1 MPPSTSPQPDTV
13 RSILYALGAN
23 LAIAVCKLLGAM
35 FTGSGSLLAE
45 ALHSIAD
52 TGNEGLLLLG
62 RRQAR
67 AAPTSRHPLGQ
78 GRATYFWSFIVA
90 LLLFTLG
97 GLFSIYEGV
106 HKLRAPTP
114 LEAPWIGVAILLFAM
129 AAEGVSL
136 RMTLNEIDKVR
147 RGHSLWR
154 WFHETRR
161 SELIV
166 VLGEDLAAIAGLT
179 LASAALLGTIATD
192 NPFYD
197 ALGGIAVGA
206 LLMIVA
212 LGIAVEVKSLLIG
225 ESAPPRTR
233 RAIRAFLK
241 AQPGITEVQNLV
253 TMQDGDYLIVAVQAR
268 MTATSSAE
276 ELVAAIAQCKA
287 ALRENFP
294 NIAWVFFEP
303 APTGTAGKMRRS
315 AVLRGAHSRAD

>member
-1 MPPSTSPQPDTV
+1 MPPSTTPQPDTV

-23 LAIAVCKLLGAM
+23 LAIAVCKGLGAM

-45 ALHSIAD
+45 ALHSVAD

-67 AAPTSRHPLGQ
+67 AAPTPRHPLGQ

-106 HKLRAPTP
+106 HKLRQPTP
-114 LEAPWIGVAILLFAM
+114 VDAPWIGVAILVFAM
-129 AAEGVSL
+129 IAESVSL

-147 RGHSLWR
+147 RGLSLWR
-154 WFHETRR
+154 WFRETRR

-179 LASAALLGTIATD
+179 LAIAALLGTIATD
-192 NPFYD
+192 NAFYD
-197 ALGGIAVGA
+197 ALGSIAVDA

-212 LGIAVEVKSLLIG
+212 VGIAIEIKSLLIG

-241 AQPGITEVQNLV
+241 AQPDIAEVENLV
-253 TMQDGDYLIVAVQAR
+253 TMQHGDYAIVAVQAR
-268 MTATSSAE
+268 MRPTSTAE
-276 ELVAAIAQCKA
+276 ELVAAIAECKA
-287 ALRENFP
+287 ALREHFP
-294 NIAWVFFEP
+294 NVAWVFFEP
-303 APTGTAGKMRRS
+303 ASTGSPSKPRRS
-315 AVLRGAHSRAD
+315 TPLRGAHSRAD